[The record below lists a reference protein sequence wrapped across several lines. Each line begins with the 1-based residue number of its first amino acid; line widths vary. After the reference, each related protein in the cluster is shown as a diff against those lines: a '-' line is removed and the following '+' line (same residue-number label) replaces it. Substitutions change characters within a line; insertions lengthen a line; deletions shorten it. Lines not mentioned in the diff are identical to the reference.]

1 MKSILI
7 IGGSGFIGKNIVEAL
22 VGVECNIVLITRQLG
37 FDQFKKNSTIKVI
50 KGNLNDTHLIKS
62 IILDYGIEV
71 ILHLASNLIPSSV
84 KSQFD
89 EEMQDIVLPT
99 FEILNYI
106 SDKNIKIIYFS
117 SGGTIYGKVDGKV
130 FEGSELEPINYYGYS
145 KLIIEN
151 HIQLLSRI
159 ADLRYVIL
167 RPSNV
172 YGKYQRLES
181 KQGFIAVAI
190 GKILSNQSVEI
201 WGDGN
206 TTRDYVD
213 VLDVAEAVKGII
225 QENIEDQIFNLGSG
239 EGYSLLEVIAYI
251 EKHLQRSA
259 NVIFKRKREVDLDK
273 MTLDISKLQSYIKY
287 KPIRL
292 NEGIKNFITYLEQV
306 KSDDQ

>member
-181 KQGFIAVAI
+181 KQGFIAVAL

-239 EGYSLLEVIAYI
+239 EGYSLLEVIASI

-273 MTLDISKLQSYIKY
+273 MTLDISKLQSYMKY
-287 KPIRL
+287 RPTSL

>member
-7 IGGSGFIGKNIVEAL
+7 IGGRGFIGKNIVEAL
-22 VGVECNIVLITRQLG
+22 VDVECNIVLITRQLG

-181 KQGFIAVAI
+181 KQGFIAVAL
-190 GKILSNQSVEI
+190 GKIMSNQSVEI
-201 WGDGN
+201 WGDGK

-225 QENIEDQIFNLGSG
+225 QENTENQIFNLGSG
-239 EGYSLLEVIAYI
+239 EGYSLLEVIASI

-287 KPIRL
+287 KPIGL
-292 NEGIKNFITYLEQV
+292 NKGIKNFITYLEQV

>member
-7 IGGSGFIGKNIVEAL
+7 IGGRGFIGKNIVEAL
-22 VGVECNIVLITRQLG
+22 VGVECNIVLITRQQG
-37 FDQFKKNSTIKVI
+37 FDQFKNNSTIKVI
-50 KGNLNDTHLIKS
+50 EGNLNDTHLIKS

-71 ILHLASNLIPSSV
+71 ILHLASNLIPSSD

-89 EEMQDIVLPT
+89 KEMQDIVLPT

-130 FEGSELEPINYYGYS
+130 FEGSELAPINYYGYS

-151 HIQLLSRI
+151 HIKLLSRI

-181 KQGFIAVAI
+181 KQGFIAVAL

-239 EGYSLLEVIAYI
+239 EGYSLLEVIASI